1 MEATP
6 FALIVLVPVLMGL
19 GLLCMVRRQQQSI
32 EREKKWKKEQFED

>member
-1 MEATP
+1 MEPNPITLLAIIP
-6 FALIVLVPVLMGL
+6 ALVGL